1 MMDGMKVVSRR
12 AAGSNPL
19 DDAARLQRTLR
30 GLRGGLVRR
39 GVYRFSSF
47 EEADAWMM
55 SQIASTA
62 ARPNLKNL
70 LTSKWVEVSEPAQL
84 ARCLQPICHRVTTI
98 D

>member
-12 AAGSNPL
+12 AAGYPL

-62 ARPNLKNL
+62 ARPNLK
-70 LTSKWVEVSEPAQL
+70 TSSVSA
-84 ARCLQPICHRVTTI
+84 ARSIEKGSGI
-98 D
+98 S

>member
-1 MMDGMKVVSRR
+1 VIALCEEAMMDGMKVVSRR

-62 ARPNLKNL
+62 ARPNLK
-70 LTSKWVEVSEPAQL
+70 TSSVSA
-84 ARCLQPICHRVTTI
+84 ARSIEKGSGI
-98 D
+98 S

>member
-1 MMDGMKVVSRR
+1 MDGMKVVSRR

-62 ARPNLKNL
+62 ARPNLK
-70 LTSKWVEVSEPAQL
+70 TSSVSA
-84 ARCLQPICHRVTTI
+84 ARSIEKGSGI
-98 D
+98 S